1 MGAKRFFGLWGIS
14 VVVAW
19 FGHEA
24 KTEAKKKRRVSRDKD
39 VAAANSVRKHC
50 STIYATYL
58 VHDILIYLLFADF

>member
-24 KTEAKKKRRVSRDKD
+24 KTEAKRSGASVETKMLLLQIRYESI
-39 VAAANSVRKHC
+39 AAP
-50 STIYATYL
+50 STLHTWYMTY
-58 VHDILIYLLFADF
+58 